1 MLSFLIHQSQNSYV
15 ILLWVD
21 YTRPA
26 QNFISFLEGF
36 GTKYTYVNEVQTTNV
51 YRNLMV
57 KEIIAH
63 VICIFLL

>member
-36 GTKYTYVNEVQTTNV
+36 CTKYTYGLCYHFVMKVLVQSILV
-51 YRNLMV
+51 DFA
-57 KEIIAH
+57 II
-63 VICIFLL
+63 L